1 VAVTSRFRDLEPFLD
16 ERTRRIVAAAEVR
29 AAGHAQGRATARAT
43 GLSRN
48 TIARGLS
55 DLDSTSVGGPVSER
69 IRQPGGGRKRA
80 DVKDAGLLPALQ
92 ALVAPATRGDPM
104 SPLCWTSK
112 STTKLAEE
120 LTAQGHPVSPRTVS
134 RLLGVL
140 GYSLQANQKS
150 LEGRSANPD
159 RNAQFEFI
167 NATAAQRL
175 ADGEPVISVDTK
187 KKELIGNFRNGGKEY
202 QPKGSPVPVQVHD
215 FITDGLGRATPYGI
229 YDIGSNTGWVSVGTD
244 HDTASFAVAS
254 IRRWWHTM
262 GEPVYGKAKT
272 LTITADCG
280 GSNGARLRLWKIEL
294 QALANDIGK
303 PITVCHFPP
312 GTSKWNRIE
321 HRLFSHIT
329 MNWRGKPLVTHEAMV
344 SLIAATT
351 TKTGLK
357 VRSEID
363 RSAYPAGR
371 KIKNREMK
379 EINLTMVGP
388 HPGWAYTI
396 SPKTT

>member
-1 VAVTSRFRDLEPFLD
+1 
-16 ERTRRIVAAAEVR
+16 
-29 AAGHAQGRATARAT
+29 
-43 GLSRN
+43 
-48 TIARGLS
+48 
-55 DLDSTSVGGPVSER
+55 
-69 IRQPGGGRKRA
+69 
-80 DVKDAGLLPALQ
+80 
-92 ALVAPATRGDPM
+92 M

-150 LEGRSANPD
+150 LEGRSANPV

-167 NATAAQRL
+167 KATAAQRL
-175 ADGEPVISVDTK
+175 AEGEPVISVDTK
-187 KKELIGNFRNGGKEY
+187 KKELIGDFRNGGKEY

-215 FITDGLGRATPYGI
+215 FITDSLGRATPYGV
-229 YDIGSNTGWVSVGTD
+229 YDLGSNTGWVSVGTD

-254 IRRWWHTM
+254 IRRWWNTR

-280 GSNGARLRLWKIEL
+280 GSNGARLRLWKVEL
-294 QALANDIGK
+294 QALANDLGK
-303 PITVCHFPP
+303 LITVCHFPP

-329 MNWRGKPLVTHEAMV
+329 MHWRGKPLVTHEAMI
-344 SLIAATT
+344 SLVAATT

-363 RSAYPAGR
+363 RSHYPAGR
-371 KIKNREMK
+371 KIKNREMR

-388 HPGWAYTI
+388 HLGWAYTI
-396 SPKTT
+396 SPKVV

>member
-1 VAVTSRFRDLEPFLD
+1 
-16 ERTRRIVAAAEVR
+16 
-29 AAGHAQGRATARAT
+29 
-43 GLSRN
+43 LSRN

-55 DLDSTSVGGPVSER
+55 DLTEASVGGLASER
-69 IRQPGGGRKRA
+69 IRRPGGGRKRA
-80 DVKDAGLLPALQ
+80 DAKDAGLIPALQ

-150 LEGRSANPD
+150 LEGRSSNPD

-175 ADGEPVISVDTK
+175 AEGEPVISVDTK
-187 KKELIGNFRNGGKEY
+187 KKELIGDFRNGGKEY

-215 FITDGLGRATPYGI
+215 FITDSLGRATPYGV
-229 YDIGSNTGWVSVGTD
+229 YDLGSNTGWVSVGTD

-254 IRRWWHTM
+254 IRRWWNTM

-280 GSNGARLRLWKIEL
+280 GSNGARLRLWKVEL
-294 QALANDIGK
+294 QALANDLGK

-344 SLIAATT
+344 SLIWLPENLAA
-351 TKTGLK
+351 
-357 VRSEID
+357 EIPEILAGA
-363 RSAYPAGR
+363 RPAG
-371 KIKNREMK
+371 
-379 EINLTMVGP
+379 P
-388 HPGWAYTI
+388 
-396 SPKTT
+396 